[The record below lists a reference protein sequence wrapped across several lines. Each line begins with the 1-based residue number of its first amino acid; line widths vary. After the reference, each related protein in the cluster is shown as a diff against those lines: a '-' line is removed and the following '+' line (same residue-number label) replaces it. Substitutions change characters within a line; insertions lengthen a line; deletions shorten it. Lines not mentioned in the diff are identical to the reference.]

1 MKKYL
6 SLMLVLCA
14 LAAVSPA
21 RSNSSSGDDH
31 HEADLRSIVEA
42 ERGFARMSVEQGMRA
57 AFIENLS
64 DDGVLFRP
72 GPVNGKKWWSERAVR
87 PGVLSWRPVF
97 ADVARS
103 GEMGYTTGPWE
114 FREKSLEDKPVAFG
128 QFVTVWKRQA
138 DGVWKVAIDLGTSNP
153 APPAAETAAT
163 EVKFPAS
170 SKVDKKLKLKTDGE
184 AERAALVKVEDDF
197 AKRVAAKKTVDAFLS
212 FLAGDVRLFRTD
224 AFPATGRETARAL
237 LLQKPGVLSW
247 HPTKADVSRSGDLG
261 YTYGAYE
268 FHADDVKASVES
280 GNYLRIWKRQA
291 NGKWMVVLDILNP
304 IPTKAAG

>member
-6 SLMLVLCA
+6 SLVLVLCA
-14 LAAVSPA
+14 FAAGSPA
-21 RSNSSSGDDH
+21 RSSSSSGDD

-42 ERGFARMSVEQGMRA
+42 ERGFARMSEEKGMRA
-57 AFIENLS
+57 AFIENLA

-72 GPVNGKKWWSERAVR
+72 GPVNGKKWWSERPTR
-87 PGVLSWRPVF
+87 PGVLSWRPVY

-114 FREKSLEDKPVAFG
+114 FREKSLEEKPVAFG
-128 QFVTVWKRQA
+128 QFVTIWKRQA
-138 DGVWKVAIDLGTSNP
+138 DGAWKVAIDLGTGNPQPPSTDAP
-153 APPAAETAAT
+153 AP

-170 SKVDKKLKLKTDGE
+170 SKADKKLKTKTDAE
-184 AERAALVKVEDDF
+184 AGRIALLKVEDDF
-197 AKRVAAKKTVDAFLS
+197 AKRVAAKKTAAAYLS
-212 FLAGDVRLFRTD
+212 FLAGDVRLFRTE
-224 AFPATGRETARAL
+224 AFPATGREAARAL
-237 LLQKPGVLSW
+237 LLQKPGLLSW
-247 HPTKADVSRSGDLG
+247 HPTKADVSRSGELG

-268 FHADDVKASVES
+268 FHADDAKASVES

-304 IPTKAAG
+304 VPPKTAG